1 MLIFYGTTYLKT
13 LSYVNSA
20 GFYTK
25 LLPGFRTLV
34 FNYDTSYYEPV
45 FVQKFMSMNFGKI
58 NLVPSALFL
67 STN

>member
-34 FNYDTSYYEPV
+34 FNYDTSYYELV
-45 FVQKFMSMNFGKI
+45 FVQ
-58 NLVPSALFL
+58 
-67 STN
+67 